1 LKLADFVSC
10 VVIDP
15 RKFTHYALNPNS
27 PRGRNKAILFERVL
41 GFTRE
46 NYTELLLQIE
56 NKVLQADATFH
67 SEDKFGR
74 RYTVDLLIEG
84 SRRGQQE
91 TVRTGWLISAA
102 DDKAHLVTIYVKKR

>member
-1 LKLADFVSC
+1 MKLADLVDR

-27 PRGRNKAILFERVL
+27 PRGRNKAILFEKVL

-56 NKVLQADATFH
+56 RKALQANATLH
-67 SEDKFGR
+67 SDDKFGR
-74 RYTVDLLIEG
+74 RYTVDLLVEEKE
-84 SRRGQQE
+84 GQQAM
-91 TVRTGWLISAA
+91 VRTGWLVSDAA
-102 DDKAHLVTIYVKKR
+102 DKAQLVTIYVKKR